1 MSAKLQLYGSYIN
14 MLNLFMKFFNGIIHI
29 IIRYDEDTSR
39 WIARSTKREN
49 FHAESEA
56 TAGSL
61 LLGTRT
67 WFVSN
72 DNCGA
77 NYTRKMT
84 MSPCNDSQFTCQDGN
99 CIDMINRCD
108 GKVQC
113 RDGSG
118 RLSKL

>member
-1 MSAKLQLYGSYIN
+1 M
-14 MLNLFMKFFNGIIHI
+14 
-29 IIRYDEDTSR
+29 IIRYDEGSSR
-39 WIARSTKREN
+39 WIARSIKRKS

-56 TAGSL
+56 TVGSL

-67 WFVSN
+67 WNVSN

-77 NYTRKMT
+77 AYTRKMT

-99 CIDMINRCD
+99 CIGMTNRCD

-113 RDGSG
+113 KDGSG
-118 RLSKL
+118 KESK